1 MVSPW
6 DPSPLGPVLAES
18 CMVHL
23 ERTLMVTLKKYL
35 KLWKRYV
42 CDTNFYI
49 KPQFITDIIN
59 VLNGF
64 HENIK
69 FTYEVE
75 HNGKISFLEVVL
87 VRSNGKF
94 VKS

>member
-1 MVSPW
+1 MVK
-6 DPSPLGPVLAES
+6 
-18 CMVHL
+18 
-23 ERTLMVTLKKYL
+23 LKKYI

-42 CDTNFYI
+42 YDTNFYI
-49 KPQFITDIIN
+49 KPEFITDIIN

-94 VKS
+94 MKS

>member
-1 MVSPW
+1 MGSL
-6 DPSPLGPVLAES
+6 PSWSSVGRKFV
-18 CMVHL
+18 
-23 ERTLMVTLKKYL
+23 Y
-35 KLWKRYV
+35 
-42 CDTNFYI
+42 DTNFYI
-49 KPQFITDIIN
+49 KPEFITDIIN

-94 VKS
+94 IKS

>member
-23 ERTLMVTLKKYL
+23 ERTLMVTLKKYI

-49 KPQFITDIIN
+49 KP
-59 VLNGF
+59 
-64 HENIK
+64 
-69 FTYEVE
+69 
-75 HNGKISFLEVVL
+75 
-87 VRSNGKF
+87 
-94 VKS
+94 